1 MLNKSNS
8 SLVHETYVNE
18 MKLKFER
25 DGILNNADVDF
36 LQHNTNL

>member
-8 SLVHETYVNE
+8 SLVHETYINE
-18 MKLKFER
+18 MKWKLEG

-36 LQHNTNL
+36 LQNNTNL